1 VDGKDLRRAFGQFAT
16 GITVVGVNNGDHL
29 HGMTANS
36 FTSVSLDPP
45 LVLVNVIKGNH
56 THGLI
61 EAAGRF
67 AISVLTDKQ
76 QIWSD
81 QFAGRFP
88 EKRGVFDVPHHLGQL
103 GQPILEGALAW
114 FECTVHAAYDGGDHT
129 IFVGKV
135 ESFGSDPNAG
145 EPLLFYDSR
154 YQRLLPAP

>member
-1 VDGKDLRRAFGQFAT
+1 MDGKELRRAFGQFAT
-16 GITVVGVNNGDHL
+16 GITVVGVNHSEQL

-56 THGLI
+56 THALI

-67 AISVLTDKQ
+67 SICVLTEGQ

-81 QFAGRFP
+81 QFSGRMP
-88 EKRGVFDVPHHLGQL
+88 EKKGVFDAPHRLGQL
-103 GQPILEGALAW
+103 GQPIIEGSLAW
-114 FECTVHAAYDGGDHT
+114 FECLLYAAYDGGDHS

-135 ESFGSDPNAG
+135 VSFGTDPDAG
-145 EPLLFYDSR
+145 EPLLFFNSR
-154 YQRLLPAP
+154 YRRLAPVE

>member
-1 VDGKDLRRAFGQFAT
+1 MDVKELRRAFGQFAT
-16 GITVVGVNNGDHL
+16 GITVVGVNHGDHL

-36 FTSVSLDPP
+36 FTSVSLEPP
-45 LVLVNVIKGNH
+45 LVLVNVIRGNT

-67 AISVLTDKQ
+67 SVSVLTEGQ

-81 QFAGRFP
+81 QFSGRIP
-88 EKRGVFDVPHHLGQL
+88 EKKGLFDAPHRLGQL

-114 FECTVHAAYDGGDHT
+114 FECTVYAVYDGGDHS

-135 ESFGSDPNAG
+135 ESFGTDPDAG
-145 EPLLFYDSR
+145 DPLLFFSSR
-154 YQRLLPAP
+154 YRRLAPGE